1 MPIEVATD
9 LDYLIPELRW
19 RLGDI
24 DSTAY
29 RYPDSWLRVAL
40 VASLKSLQRWWGI
53 KYVID
58 ETTYIVSRH
67 SGTVFANAEPPVI
80 QQQDEIIIVLMAA
93 IVIKDGSLE
102 SASWSA
108 GSWKDAEI
116 SVSNIE
122 SGRLKESS
130 LTRMWNELLWYIQ
143 PPTKRLIGIYRSSIP
158 GAEEY
163 ND

>member
-1 MPIEVATD
+1 MAIEIVTE
-9 LDYLIPELRW
+9 LDYLIPALRW

-29 RYPDSWLRVAL
+29 RYLDSWLRVAL
-40 VASLKSLQRWWGI
+40 VSALKSLQRWWGI
-53 KYVID
+53 KYTIEEV
-58 ETTYIVSRH
+58 TYTVSRD
-67 SGTVFANAEPPVI
+67 SNTTFTNAAPPTI
-80 QQQDEIIIVLMAA
+80 QQQDEIVIVLMAA
-93 IVIKDGSLE
+93 ILTKDGSLE

-122 SGRLKESS
+122 SGRLRESS
-130 LTRMWNELLWYIQ
+130 LARMWNELLWYIQ
-143 PPTKRLIGIYRSSIP
+143 PPSKKLMGIFRSDIP

>member
-1 MPIEVATD
+1 MPIEVVTE
-9 LDYLIPELRW
+9 LDYLIPQLRW

-40 VASLKSLQRWWGI
+40 VTALKGLQRWWGI
-53 KYVID
+53 KYTID
-58 ETTYIVSRH
+58 ETTYVVSRDA
-67 SGTVFANAEPPVI
+67 STTFAYTAPPTI
-80 QQQDEIIIVLMAA
+80 QQQDEIVIVLMAA
-93 IVIKDGSLE
+93 IMTKDGSLE

-130 LTRMWNELLWYIQ
+130 IDRMWNELMWYIQ
-143 PPTKRLIGIYRSSIP
+143 PPSKKLMGIYRSEIP

-163 ND
+163 NG